1 MAYTDIMDYSTR
13 QNRLMERIQVDGL
26 EALVVN
32 PGPSLKYLTGLSFHL
47 MERPVV
53 VIFTPQS
60 HPVIILPGLEAA
72 KTSDLPYPI
81 TAFTYG
87 EDPSSWNAVFSQAA
101 EASGLSASRLVGVE
115 PRSLRV
121 LELRF
126 LEEAAPQAEFIAAEE
141 TIASLRI
148 FKDSNELDSMR
159 KAVDIAQQALLA
171 TLPIIKA
178 GVTEKQIAAE
188 LTVQLLR
195 SGSDPELAFS
205 PIVSGGPNAANPH
218 ASPSNRKLQPG
229 DLLVID
235 WGATYN
241 GYISDITRTFAIGQ
255 PDAEMS
261 RIARIVAEAN
271 IAARTAAGPEV
282 TAAEVDAS
290 ARRVIEQAGYG
301 QFFIHRTGHG
311 IGMEGHEAPYIR
323 PGNESPLHPGMTF
336 TIEPGIYLPNRNGV
350 RIEDNVVITATG
362 IECLTSLPRELH
374 ILG

>member
-1 MAYTDIMDYSTR
+1 MADAGIMDYSTR

-26 EALVVN
+26 EALVIN
-32 PGPSLKYLTGLSFHL
+32 PGPSLKYLTGLNFHL
-47 MERPVV
+47 MERPAV

-60 HPVIILPGLEAA
+60 HPVIILPELEAA
-72 KTSDLPYPI
+72 KTSDLPYPM

-126 LEEAAPQAEFIAAEE
+126 LEEAAPQAKFIAAEE
-141 TIASLRI
+141 TIASLRM
-148 FKDSNELDSMR
+148 FKDSHELDSMR
-159 KAVDIAQQALLA
+159 KAVDIAQRALKA

-178 GVTEKQIAAE
+178 GMTEKQIAAE

-195 SGSDPELAFS
+195 SDSDPELAFS

-241 GYISDITRTFAIGQ
+241 GYISDITRTFAIGK

-271 IAARTAAGPEV
+271 ISACTAAGPEV
-282 TAAEVDAS
+282 TAAEVDDS

-323 PGNESPLHPGMTF
+323 PGNKSPLHPGMTF

-350 RIEDNVVITATG
+350 RIEDNVVITDTG
-362 IECLTSLPRELH
+362 IECLTNLPRELLV
-374 ILG
+374 LG

>member
-1 MAYTDIMDYSTR
+1 MDYSTR

-290 ARRVIEQAGYG
+290 ARRVVEQAGYG

>member
-1 MAYTDIMDYSTR
+1 M
-13 QNRLMERIQVDGL
+13 
-26 EALVVN
+26 
-32 PGPSLKYLTGLSFHL
+32 
-47 MERPVV
+47 
-53 VIFTPQS
+53 
-60 HPVIILPGLEAA
+60 
-72 KTSDLPYPI
+72 
-81 TAFTYG
+81 
-87 EDPSSWNAVFSQAA
+87 
-101 EASGLSASRLVGVE
+101 
-115 PRSLRV
+115 
-121 LELRF
+121 
-126 LEEAAPQAEFIAAEE
+126 EEAAPQAEFIAAEE

>member
-1 MAYTDIMDYSTR
+1 MADAGLMDYSAR
-13 QNRLMERIQVDGL
+13 QKRLVERMRADGL
-26 EALVVN
+26 DALTIN

-60 HPVIILPGLEAA
+60 HPVIILPELEAA
-72 KTSDLPYPI
+72 KTMGLPYPI
-81 TAFTYG
+81 TAFTYS
-87 EDPSSWNAVFSQAA
+87 EDPLSWGAVFSKAA
-101 EASGLSASRLVGVE
+101 ETSGLSASRLVGVE

-126 LEEAAPQAEFIAAEE
+126 LEEAAPLAEYISAEE
-141 TIASLRI
+141 TIASLRMV
-148 FKDSNELDSMR
+148 KDSIELDSMR

-195 SGSDPELAFS
+195 SGSDPEMAFS

-218 ASPSNRKLQPG
+218 ASPSNRALQPG

-255 PDAEMS
+255 PDAEMV

-271 IAARTAAGPEV
+271 TAARTAAGPEV
-282 TAAEVDAS
+282 TADEVDAS

-323 PGNESPLHPGMTF
+323 PGNDLPLQPWMTF
-336 TIEPGIYLPNRNGV
+336 TIEPGIYLPERNGV
-350 RIEDNVVITATG
+350 RIEDNVVITDTG
-362 IECLTSLPRELH
+362 IECLTNLPRELLV
-374 ILG
+374 LG

>member
-1 MAYTDIMDYSTR
+1 MADAGLMDYSAR
-13 QNRLMERIQVDGL
+13 QKRLVERMRADGL
-26 EALVVN
+26 DALTIN
-32 PGPSLKYLTGLSFHL
+32 SGPSLKYLTGLSFHL

-60 HPVIILPGLEAA
+60 HPVIILPELEAA
-72 KTSDLPYPI
+72 KTMGLPYPI
-81 TAFTYG
+81 TAFPYS
-87 EDPSSWNAVFSQAA
+87 EDPLSWGAVFSQAA
-101 EASGLSASRLVGVE
+101 ETSGLSASRLVGVE

-126 LEEAAPQAEFIAAEE
+126 LEEAAPLAEYISAEE
-141 TIASLRI
+141 TIASLRMV
-148 FKDSNELDSMR
+148 KDSIELDSMR

-195 SGSDPELAFS
+195 SGSDPEMAFS

-218 ASPSNRKLQPG
+218 ASPSNRALQPG

-255 PDAEMS
+255 PDAEMV

-271 IAARTAAGPEV
+271 TAARTAAGPEV
-282 TAAEVDAS
+282 TADEVDAS

-323 PGNESPLHPGMTF
+323 PGNDLPLQPWMTF
-336 TIEPGIYLPNRNGV
+336 TIEPGIYLPERNGV
-350 RIEDNVVITATG
+350 RIEDNVVITDTG
-362 IECLTSLPRELH
+362 IECLTNLPRELLV
-374 ILG
+374 LG